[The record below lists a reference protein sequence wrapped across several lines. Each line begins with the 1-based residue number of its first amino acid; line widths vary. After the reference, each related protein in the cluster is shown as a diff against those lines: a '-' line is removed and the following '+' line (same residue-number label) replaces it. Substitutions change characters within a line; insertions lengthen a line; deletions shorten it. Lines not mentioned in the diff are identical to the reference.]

1 VFSFSLVESDVEA
14 VQRLV
19 REIAATYGSAEA
31 PALLREAALWSHA
44 LPRCLRRAFLDFK
57 LTEHAPAIRVSG
69 YPIDDARI
77 GRTPAHWM
85 TERPRTRALEEE
97 ILLVLC
103 ASLLGDVFGWS
114 TQQDGRIVHDV
125 LPIRGHEH
133 EQVSSA
139 SEAAIWWHTEDAFH
153 PYAGDYVG
161 LFCLRNPTRTATTMA
176 ALDVTRLTDEDVDL
190 LTRPE
195 FVIKPD
201 DSHQK
206 KHQAVHW
213 NGSHT
218 SGESLHDGQA
228 MAAYDAIAALNDAP
242 PRVPVLYGARGDY
255 YLKLD
260 PYFMDRDALTP
271 AADRALAHLI
281 DAIDASLTDVVLDAG
296 DILFVDNCK
305 AVHGRR
311 PFTAAH
317 DGRDRWLK
325 RINVTRDLRKSRD
338 ARSAPDARVIGE
350 HARGP
355 RPSPT
360 QKESWT

>member
-1 VFSFSLVESDVEA
+1 MFSVSLCESDIAA

-44 LPRCLRRAFLDFK
+44 LPRCLRRAFLDFR
-57 LTEHAPAIRVSG
+57 LTERAPAIRVSG

-77 GRTPAHWM
+77 GRTPSHWM

-114 TQQDGRIVHDV
+114 TQQGGRIVHDV
-125 LPIRGHEH
+125 LPIKGHEH

-139 SEAAIWWHTEDAFH
+139 SEAPIWWHTEDAFH

-161 LFCLRNPTRTATTMA
+161 LLCLRNPTRTATTMA
-176 ALDVTRLTDEDVDL
+176 GLDTERLSEEDL
-190 LTRPE
+190 ESLTRPQ
-195 FVIKPD
+195 FVIRPD
-201 DSHQK
+201 ESHQQ
-206 KHQAVHW
+206 KHQAASW
-213 NGSHT
+213 G
-218 SGESLHDGQA
+218 DGPS
-228 MAAYDAIAALNDAP
+228 YGGIEALNAAP
-242 PRVPVLYGARGDY
+242 PRVAVLYGAPGDY

-260 PYFMDRDALTP
+260 PYFMDRGALTP
-271 AADRALAHLI
+271 AADLALAHLI
-281 DAIDASLTDVVLDAG
+281 DVIDASLTEVVLEPG

-338 ARSAPDARVIGE
+338 ARSAPESRVIGE